1 MKNGLALFFGAFAIL
16 ALSTGAV
23 LYSAHQQLGSLT
35 QYKDPVDEALHPA
48 PLTGLA
54 DQGRAVYQDLG
65 CASCHTQQV
74 RREGFGGDTT
84 RQWGTRQSVA
94 RDYIREKTVFL
105 GNSRLGPD
113 LRNVAARAYADET
126 YLYTILYAPHAVAPG
141 TNMPSYDF
149 LFDVRPVRP
158 GQASTT
164 ALKLSGKAAAPS
176 GTEIVPTHRA
186 RALVAYLRSLNDSY
200 EYPEAKPFVPT
211 TAKEEGK

>member
-23 LYSAHQQLGSLT
+23 LYSAHRQLGSLT
-35 QYKDPVDEALHPA
+35 QYKDPVEETLHPA

-65 CASCHTQQV
+65 CVSCHTQQV
-74 RREGFGGDTT
+74 RREGFGGDTV

-105 GNSRLGPD
+105 GSSRLGPD
-113 LRNVAARAYADET
+113 LRNVAARAYADEA

-149 LFDVRPVRP
+149 LFDVHPVRP
-158 GQASTT
+158 GQASPH
-164 ALKLSGKAAAPS
+164 ALKLSGKAAPAA
-176 GTEIVPTHRA
+176 GAEVVPTHRA
-186 RALVAYLRSLNDSY
+186 RALVAYLRSLSDAY
-200 EYPEAKPFVPT
+200 EYPEAKPFVPS

>member
-1 MKNGLALFFGAFAIL
+1 MKNGLALFFGAFAVL

-23 LYSAHQQLGSLT
+23 LYSAHKQLGSLT
-35 QYKDPVDEALHPA
+35 QYKDPVEETLHPA

-65 CASCHTQQV
+65 CVSCHTQQV
-74 RREGFGGDTT
+74 RRDGFGGDTT

-105 GNSRLGPD
+105 GSSRLGPD
-113 LRNVAARAYADET
+113 LRNVAARAYADEA

-149 LFDVRPVRP
+149 LFDVHPVRP
-158 GQASTT
+158 GQASPH
-164 ALKLSGKAAAPS
+164 ALKLSGKAAAAA
-176 GTEIVPTHRA
+176 GYEVVPTHRA
-186 RALVAYLRSLNDSY
+186 RALVAYLRSLNDAY
-200 EYPEAKPFVPT
+200 EYPEAKPFVPAA
-211 TAKEEGK
+211 AKQEGK

>member
-1 MKNGLALFFGAFAIL
+1 MKNGLALFFGAFAVL
-16 ALSTGAV
+16 ALSTAAV
-23 LYSAHQQLGSLT
+23 LYSAHRQLGSLT

-65 CASCHTQQV
+65 CVSCHTQQV
-74 RREGFGGDTT
+74 RREGFGGDTV

-105 GNSRLGPD
+105 GSSRIGPD
-113 LRNVAARAYADET
+113 LRNVAARAYADEA

-149 LFDVRPVRP
+149 LFDVHPVRP
-158 GQASTT
+158 GQASPS
-164 ALKLSGKAAAPS
+164 ALKLTGKAAVAA
-176 GTEIVPTHRA
+176 GYEVVPTHRA
-186 RALVAYLRSLNDSY
+186 KALVAYLRSLNDSY
-200 EYPEAKPFVPT
+200 EYPEAKPFT
-211 TAKEEGK
+211 AEAAKEEGK

>member
-16 ALSTGAV
+16 ALSTSAV
-23 LYSAHQQLGSLT
+23 LYSAHKQLGSLT

-48 PLTGLA
+48 PLTGIA

-74 RREGFGGDTT
+74 RRDGFGGDTT

-105 GNSRLGPD
+105 GSSRIGPD

-149 LFDVRPVRP
+149 LFDVHPVRP

-164 ALKLSGKAAAPS
+164 ALKLSGKAAAPA
-176 GTEIVPTHRA
+176 GYEVVPTHRA

-200 EYPEAKPFVPT
+200 EYPEAKPFVPSA
-211 TAKEEGK
+211 AKEEGK

>member
-1 MKNGLALFFGAFAIL
+1 MKNGLALFFGAFAVL

-23 LYSAHQQLGSLT
+23 LYSAHKQLGSLT
-35 QYKDPVDEALHPA
+35 QYKDPVEETLYPA

-65 CASCHTQQV
+65 CVSCHTQQV
-74 RREGFGGDTT
+74 RRDGFGGDTT

-105 GNSRLGPD
+105 GSSRIGPD
-113 LRNVAARAYADET
+113 LRNVAARAYADEA

-149 LFDVRPVRP
+149 LFDVHPIRP
-158 GQASTT
+158 GQASPH
-164 ALKLSGKAAAPS
+164 ALKLTGKAAPAP
-176 GTEIVPTHRA
+176 GYEVVPTHRA
-186 RALVAYLRSLNDSY
+186 RALVAYLRSLNDAY
-200 EYPEAKPFVPT
+200 EYPEAKPFV
-211 TAKEEGK
+211 ADAKKEEGK

>member
-1 MKNGLALFFGAFAIL
+1 MKNGLALFFGAFAVL

-23 LYSAHQQLGSLT
+23 LYSAHRQLGSLT
-35 QYKDPVDEALHPA
+35 QYKDPIEESLHPA
-48 PLTGLA
+48 PLTGIA

-65 CASCHTQQV
+65 CVSCHTQQV
-74 RREGFGGDTT
+74 RREGFGGDTV

-105 GNSRLGPD
+105 GSSRIGPD

-158 GQASTT
+158 GQASSY
-164 ALKLSGKAAAPS
+164 ALKLSGKAAAPA
-176 GTEIVPTHRA
+176 GHEIVPTHRA

-200 EYPEAKPFVPT
+200 EYPEAKPFT
-211 TAKEEGK
+211 AEAAKEEGK

>member
-1 MKNGLALFFGAFAIL
+1 MKNGLALFFGAFAVL

-23 LYSAHQQLGSLT
+23 LYSAHKQLGSLT
-35 QYKDPVDEALHPA
+35 QYKDPVEETLHPA

-65 CASCHTQQV
+65 CVSCHTQQV

-105 GNSRLGPD
+105 GSSRIGPD
-113 LRNVAARAYADET
+113 LRNVAARAYADEA

-141 TNMPSYDF
+141 TNMPSYGF
-149 LFDVRPVRP
+149 LFDVRAIRP
-158 GQASTT
+158 GQASPS
-164 ALKLSGKAAAPS
+164 ALKLSGKAAGPA
-176 GTEIVPTHRA
+176 GYEIVPTHRA

-200 EYPEAKPFVPT
+200 EYPEAKPFVP
-211 TAKEEGK
+211 AANPEEGK